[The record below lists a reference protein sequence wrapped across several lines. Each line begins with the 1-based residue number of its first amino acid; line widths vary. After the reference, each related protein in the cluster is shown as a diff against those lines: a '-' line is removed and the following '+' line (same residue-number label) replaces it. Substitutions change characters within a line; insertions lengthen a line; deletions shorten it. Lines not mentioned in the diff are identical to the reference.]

1 MKITVEIPDE
11 WGQQLDFAASLDG
24 HTNRAAVIRKALK
37 VFFAEKSHF
46 VSLPKNEKKEYQSP
60 NESMNSRHEQNNDTN

>member
-11 WGQQLDFAASLDG
+11 WGEQLDYAASLDG

-46 VSLPKNEKKEYQSP
+46 VSFCKNQVPEKKEVP
-60 NESMNSRHEQNNDTN
+60 EPIDDLKK